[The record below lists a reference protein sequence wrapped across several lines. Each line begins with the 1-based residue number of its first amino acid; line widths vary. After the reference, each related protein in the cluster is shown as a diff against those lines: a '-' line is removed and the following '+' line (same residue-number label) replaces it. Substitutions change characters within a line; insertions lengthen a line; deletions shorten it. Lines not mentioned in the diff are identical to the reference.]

1 MPEEYDPGT
10 LAWQDEPVETTP
22 EGRSAAEDLD
32 EDELGVDPLEGGREP
47 PEGWAG
53 ADRWGTTPHEQRE
66 GQTLSDRL
74 AQERPDPAAE
84 IRRD

>member
-10 LAWQDEPVETTP
+10 PVPEDESVEVTP

-47 PEGWAG
+47 PEDWAG
-53 ADRWGTTPHEQRE
+53 ADRWGTTPREQRE
-66 GQTLSDRL
+66 GRPLSDRL

-84 IRRD
+84 VRRD